1 MLGHG
6 YTFASGVELQSL
18 LTTESKTSSSARQKR
33 RLAIRSK
40 AKGVWGIE
48 SVVAL
53 YDKVYG
59 S

>member
-1 MLGHG
+1 
-6 YTFASGVELQSL
+6 L